1 MVIAELCNQ
10 GDALAIET
18 MRRTGYMLGM
28 GLANYASVV
37 NPEAFI
43 FAGPISK
50 AGHWMLEPACE
61 AFESH
66 VFHNLEGKVRFI
78 LSNIDDDIRNVL
90 GASVLAWEV
99 KEYSLFK

>member
-1 MVIAELCNQ
+1 
-10 GDALAIET
+10 
-18 MRRTGYMLGM
+18 MLKP
-28 GLANYASVV
+28 AS
-37 NPEAFI
+37 
-43 FAGPISK
+43 
-50 AGHWMLEPACE
+50 E